1 MHHTFYVNGQKER
14 AKFLGSCAMVGM
26 LGLVPSCHRAF
37 LGPKAFFMG
46 FSWVRNV
53 LSFLYFI
60 GDPNFFTWVF
70 RKSNFFFSWV
80 SCGFIF
86 FPFSLFRRFKF
97 FSFGYFLDPNFFT
110 WIFCGLEMPHS
121 CPNKYRIT
129 YT

>member
-37 LGPKAFFMG
+37 LGPKAFHG
-46 FSWVRNV
+46 FFVSSKCSLFFIFYWGSEFFHVGISW
-53 LSFLYFI
+53 I
-60 GDPNFFTWVF
+60 QI
-70 RKSNFFFSWV
+70 FFSWV
-80 SCGFIF
+80 FCGFNF
-86 FPFSLFRRFKF
+86 FSFSLFRVFKF

-110 WIFCGLEMPHS
+110 WIFRGLEMPHS
-121 CPNKYRIT
+121 CLNKYRIT

>member
-1 MHHTFYVNGQKER
+1 MHHTFYVNGKKER
-14 AKFLGSCAMVGM
+14 AKFRGSCAIVGL

-53 LSFLYFI
+53 LSFFYFI

-70 RKSNFFFSWV
+70 RESKFFSLGYFV
-80 SCGFIF
+80 GLIF
-86 FPFSLFRRFKF
+86 FSFSLFRVFKF

-110 WIFCGLEMPHS
+110 WIFRGLEMPHS
-121 CPNKYRIT
+121 CLNKYRIT